1 MQIYVVKNNKLLGVL
16 EEKDDLFYFSYEND
30 IKTTGYLL
38 GLKNKKNKSDELF
51 PIFENLIPESEIVST
66 IKYEH
71 RIINTIGILLYLS
84 NNNGSF
90 EFYNKKDFEALT
102 LIENNIFVYESVKDE
117 ILQSDYRYPN
127 ILKDYS
133 FINIEANKLHP
144 KELNKLA
151 QDRAMGLSGVQY
163 KFAVS
168 LDHKKKE
175 IQFTDD
181 KNDIYFI
188 KPYNKQRCIFTRRGN
203 NDKYIPYLLINE
215 HLFMTM
221 ARDFGFD
228 IPYNAIVKEGVDYH
242 YIIKRYDNYTGI
254 KFDHTDFLT
263 FIGKASKH
271 KYDIKLNELKKHVF
285 DLIDEDDI
293 LKLYKFIVFSV
304 IIGHGDLHAKN
315 LSLIYTSNSLY
326 EKELRLSPFYDIAT
340 TKIYGKNVDSRDIGL
355 NIASRI
361 KKFLNRKDLVEL
373 ANTMNITKNL
383 AESIIDEYALRFL
396 NNFKNIYVD
405 TLPSEIKSLPFYRLK
420 GYGAADTFEV
430 VLLRY
435 LNGRKKDIKKHLE
448 VEIKKEEKTTAQM
461 LFE

>member
-1 MQIYVVKNNKLLGVL
+1 MQIYVVKNNKLLGIL
-16 EEKDDLFYFSYEND
+16 KEKDDLFYFNYEDD
-30 IKTTGYLL
+30 IKSTGYLL
-38 GLKNKKNKSDELF
+38 GLKNKENEADELF
-51 PIFENLIPESEIVST
+51 PIFENLIPESEIVSS
-66 IKYEH
+66 IKHEH
-71 RIINTIGILLYLS
+71 GISNTIGILLHLS

-102 LIENNIFVYESVKDE
+102 LSENEIVVYESVKNE
-117 ILQSDYRYPN
+117 VLQSKYTYPN

-133 FINIEANKLHP
+133 FVNIEDNKLHP

-151 QDRAMGLSGVQY
+151 QDSAMGLSGVQY

-168 LDHKKKE
+168 LDHKRKE
-175 IQFTDD
+175 IQFTDN

-188 KPYNKQRCIFTRRGN
+188 KPYNKQRCTFKRRGN
-203 NDKYIPYLLINE
+203 NDNYIPYLLINE

-228 IPYNAIVKEGVDYH
+228 IPYNAIIKEGVDYH
-242 YIIKRYDNYTGI
+242 YIIKRYDHYAGI

-271 KYDIKLNELKKHVF
+271 KYDIKFNELKEHVLN
-285 DLIDEDDI
+285 LINEEDT
-293 LKLYKFIVFSV
+293 LELYKFLVFSV

-315 LSLIYTSNSLY
+315 LSLIYKSNSLY

-355 NIASRI
+355 NIASRV
-361 KKFLNRKDLVEL
+361 KKFFNRKDLIEV
-373 ANTMNITKNL
+373 ADNMNINKAL
-383 AESIIDEYALRFL
+383 AGSIIDKYALRFL
-396 NNFKNIYVD
+396 NDFKTLYVD
-405 TLPSEIKSLPFYRLK
+405 TLSNEIKALPFHRLK
-420 GYGAADTFEV
+420 GYGTADTLEV

-435 LNGRKKDIKKHLE
+435 VENRKKNIKKYLE
-448 VEIKKEEKTTAQM
+448 VEIKKEGKTTAQM